1 VNRRERE
8 REANETKRKAKQT
21 REKRRRQNKTRKNR
35 ETGRRTKNRLT
46 GGLGNR
52 EKRDTESVLTIS
64 SPSSTPR
71 NPDKRRTPISFVQ
84 TSLTIDHHL
93 HLPIISQETVQEV
106 RTKEDAEQHKQ
117 RRKQQQSG
125 KPLSPWTSFSP
136 SPRSCTTLNSSF
148 PPLCY

>member
-64 SPSSTPR
+64 SPSSAPR
-71 NPDKRRTPISFVQ
+71 NPDRRRTPISFVQ

-93 HLPIISQETVQEV
+93 HLPIISQETVQ
-106 RTKEDAEQHKQ
+106 
-117 RRKQQQSG
+117 
-125 KPLSPWTSFSP
+125 
-136 SPRSCTTLNSSF
+136 
-148 PPLCY
+148 